1 MSILA
6 TCSRTST
13 TSLGAEVVIVDVVG
27 GAVVV
32 LVLVEVGAGESSIG
46 AAQPASNPA
55 DKINPTNL
63 FIVFLVCRTKT
74 ILANGMVT
82 IVNMNNAQTM
92 LIAYDGS
99 DRAVRAMEYAA
110 RYLQTSTV
118 EILTA
123 WEPVARQA
131 ARVVTRTGL
140 QQAAMD
146 TESVEDDPA
155 YEEALAICREGVKVA
170 EDLGLAGRAHLV
182 ESATTIAS
190 AIVDAADELDVDIIV
205 TGTRALKGFRGW
217 WNNSTAEHIVRHA
230 GRPVFIVPPEKDDE
244 DDDPEYFD

>member
-1 MSILA
+1 MD
-6 TCSRTST
+6 
-13 TSLGAEVVIVDVVG
+13 VVDVVLVGVVVVDAVEGAG
-27 GAVVV
+27 GAST
-32 LVLVEVGAGESSIG
+32 GE
-46 AAQPASNPA
+46 AQPASSPTA
-55 DKINPTNL
+55 STNPTNL
-63 FIVFLVCRTKT
+63 FIDCPVCRNNP
-74 ILANGMVT
+74 ILANRMVT

-110 RYLQTSTV
+110 RFLQPSTV

-140 QQAAMD
+140 QQAAMEP
-146 TESVEDDPA
+146 ESAEDDPA

-190 AIVDAADELDVDIIV
+190 AIVDAAEELDVDIIV

-230 GRPVFIVPPEKDDE
+230 GRPVFIVPPEKDDVE
-244 DDDPEYFD
+244 EDDPEYFE

>member
-1 MSILA
+1 MVVV
-6 TCSRTST
+6 
-13 TSLGAEVVIVDVVG
+13 GAALVVVDVVVASLVTASLG
-27 GAVVV
+27 DAFCSALGAS
-32 LVLVEVGAGESSIG
+32 EVSGL
-46 AAQPASNPA
+46 AQPASIPTA
-55 DKINPTNL
+55 MINPTNL
-63 FIVFLVCRTKT
+63 FIAPLVCRNNPN
-74 ILANGMVT
+74 LANLVVT
-82 IVNMNNAQTM
+82 IVAMNNAQTM

-110 RYLQTSTV
+110 RFLRPGTV

-140 QQAAMD
+140 QQAAM
-146 TESVEDDPA
+146 EPEAVEDDPA

-190 AIVDAADELDVDIIV
+190 AIVDAAEELDVDIIV

-230 GRPVFIVPPEKDDE
+230 GRPVFIVPPENDEDD
-244 DDDPEYFD
+244 DDDPEYFE